1 MDGNCSWLPFKTK
14 RGESIMMTAVQAERL
29 EELRQVKMKTG
40 SEEMEWEKLEALVE
54 PVKKEVKRETK

>member
-1 MDGNCSWLPFKTK
+1 
-14 RGESIMMTAVQAERL
+14 MMTAVQAERL